1 MVHGFDFEFDDS
13 IRDIL
18 GVSDDPPAASVSEPE
33 FQGSST
39 DLLRLVSQIYDLV
52 TLGHRV
58 LHTAAWG
65 AGKALVG
72 LVGTKIDPQ
81 GDGRGEIA
89 AEVTVLR

>member
-1 MVHGFDFEFDDS
+1 MVHGFDFEFNDS

-18 GVSDDPPAASVSEPE
+18 GVRDNPPATSVSEPE
-33 FQGSST
+33 FQGSAT
-39 DLLRLVSQIYDLV
+39 NLLRLVSQIYDLA

-58 LHTAAWG
+58 LHTAAWS
-65 AGKALVG
+65 ARKALVG
-72 LVGTKIDPQ
+72 LVRTKIDSQ

>member
-1 MVHGFDFEFDDS
+1 MVHGFDFKLDDS

-18 GVSDDPPAASVSEPE
+18 GVSDDPPATSVSEPE
-33 FQGSST
+33 FQGGAT
-39 DLLRLVSQIYDLV
+39 DLLRLVSQIYDLA

-58 LHTAAWG
+58 LHPAARC
-65 AGKALVG
+65 ARKALVG